1 MSKPRKRDAQLAE
14 DWQEIAETAA
24 GRRIIADIMT
34 WANIY
39 SPIEDSDPINMA
51 RHVGEENV
59 AKRIAYYLGYKPEQ
73 FPQMA
78 EDDTDLLNR
87 IFESQSRASH

>member
-39 SPIEDSDPINMA
+39 SPIEDNDPIAMA

-59 AKRIAYYLGYKPEQ
+59 AKRISYYLGYKPEQ